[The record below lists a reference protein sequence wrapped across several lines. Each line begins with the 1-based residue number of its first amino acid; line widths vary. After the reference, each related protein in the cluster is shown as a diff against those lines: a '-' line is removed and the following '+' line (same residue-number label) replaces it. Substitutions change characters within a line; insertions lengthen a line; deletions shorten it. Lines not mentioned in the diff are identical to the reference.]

1 MKKEQSINKFVKG
14 IQMDLNPLTIM
25 SDTLTDCLNGTCLT
39 YNGNE
44 RVLQNDMG
52 NARVETAML
61 PTGYIP
67 LGSTSFGG
75 IIYILSHNPLEG
87 KYQLGS
93 FPSPER
99 NLTKDELDN
108 TDSVIDLQFNQDLES
123 SEEISGINNNITS
136 NLHQL
141 ILCKE
146 EINSGDKFKVYSKEL
161 LNYLEKNI
169 ISGFDTNNEQFNS
182 NLYPKYI
189 RIDLISVLSNG
200 SIVKLTEG
208 LTWTKFKFET
218 ETDTGTKTSN
228 GNFYIYPDKI
238 TNDGGKVSLKE
249 YRNMINSQYDVYTNK
264 IPGKLGVML
273 TYEAPNTF
281 DISYD
286 IIPPEKYGIKDFKFS
301 GIHGNGSHTLFE
313 NLNLEEGEKIKIV
326 INKHQYTDIDQG
338 YIYIRLSKNDHS
350 NFDDSREFSLF
361 GSPNTE
367 QTELVL
373 NNFIPQQSSA
383 ISVTIV
389 KDINS
394 LYSSINTLPDDSI
407 VSIGNIYYIIVSDE
421 GGKKPIQ
428 IDKINRTQIQDKIKD
443 GTINSGDYI
452 EIVDDIGDGEIQTGI
467 YQITYEKGDD
477 PNVVKYE
484 LVNVVAGSKVPSY
497 GNTSGNEGNEGNEG
511 DGEEGNPEEDNTI
524 TKGEKWEQEIIVP
537 ETCSNARLIVGYT
550 KIPEGTELHLVNVQI
565 IKYSAKMYYYLNW
578 SNENIGEHK
587 NRVNFQGI
595 NIDEQ
600 FYPIIN
606 KTSAKEQ
613 EKEYISPDA
622 RENLNYYA
630 PKFPEDYNQLNFDI
644 VKYLNKWNDIESI
657 KYNKDLFSD
666 TYRKND
672 GTDYQIVVKGN
683 HLTYDLEKIESE
695 KEEAIRELSITP
707 YMPYGKLTYLT
718 KNISIDVTK
727 IGSDTIDMT
736 MFRYYKDDEKINL
749 NLWLDSYLDT
759 NNRIAGIEFKLYKFR
774 TSDDFLKASESSGNK
789 INYDI
794 YKDNLSFRS
803 FNELPLAY
811 EYKLTQQSYNGNI
824 NHKIYFDNK
833 FEAGYIYQLE
843 IIINLSKDNQCVY
856 FHRILH
862 ASNIFNDKYNSEI
875 ADFKDLYLCTTDNFN
890 DVVDYSIDEQKF
902 TSAIKSES
910 YDDIKAYQEDD
921 EPFKYHSTHTI
932 EHDYSNIDI
941 SDIEFKL
948 KDSIYN
954 VDKNENT
961 ELSPKAE
968 LNNNNYAVDINENKV
983 TIDYLAEYTH
993 SKNVSIYELSKIK
1006 LPELE
1011 QIGDSNSYKS
1021 KCWLGFY
1028 GTRQNG
1034 GGLKLYLD
1042 GSEQGVIVHVADG
1055 SSDNPTRVYYDL
1067 KSNGELHD
1075 KLIDYMNNQGLDI
1088 LPIDIGLDNMKNCDW
1103 GFRIRWFKDPSA
1115 PSNQG
1120 NKYNDGRGDIKYER
1134 FLYIRSS
1141 DPSTKGYFIGTMKTD
1156 EPPTEGDFR
1165 KILSPATNYTEGYT
1179 YNDFNCFKKYQT
1191 VKDSSGENITI
1202 LLYGLNT
1209 ISYPKAR
1216 NPIIKCNLDITLTND
1231 SNILKDLNSSI
1242 KNLSF
1247 DKISKLV
1254 FTLSNYVQI
1263 KNQEKINNMLN
1274 IGGNNVVVDKD
1285 HKEIKDLAKVE
1296 MTETI
1301 NERFNAKLND
1311 DGYLTISSK
1320 DMYSNSSNDEKSYS
1334 FKMQIRYENYGDE
1347 DINKWD
1353 ENRGQILE
1361 LQNFK
1366 FYDYKSGT

>member
-14 IQMDLNPLTIM
+14 IQMDLNPLTIT

-44 RVLQNDMG
+44 YVLQNDMG

-75 IIYILSHNPLEG
+75 IIYILSHNPIEG

-99 NLTKDELDN
+99 NLTKDELDDN
-108 TDSVIDLQFNQDLES
+108 TDSVIPLQFNADLNS
-123 SEEISGINNNITS
+123 SDGLSGINNNITS

-146 EINSGDKFKVYSKEL
+146 EINSGDKFKVYSEEL
-161 LNYLEKNI
+161 LNYLDKNI
-169 ISGFDTNNEQFNS
+169 ISGYDTNNKQFNS

-208 LTWTKFKFET
+208 LTWTKFKVKTET
-218 ETDTGTKTSN
+218 ETGTKIHE

-238 TNDGGKVSLKE
+238 TNEEGKVSLEE
-249 YRNMINSQYDVYTNK
+249 YRNRINSQYDVYTNK

-286 IIPPEKYGIKDFKFS
+286 IIPPEKYGIKDFFLPSTEKR
-301 GIHGNGSHTLFE
+301 NGSHTLFE
-313 NLNLEEGEKIKIV
+313 NLNLEKGEKIKIV
-326 INKHQYTDIDQG
+326 INEYQHTNIDEG
-338 YIYIRLSKNDHS
+338 SIYIRLSKDDHS
-350 NFDDSREFSLF
+350 NFDEKCEFTLF
-361 GSPNTE
+361 YSPNTE

-373 NNFIPQQSSA
+373 NNFTPIQSS
-383 ISVTIV
+383 INSITIV

-394 LYSSINTLPDDSI
+394 LYSSINTLPDKSI
-407 VSIGNIYYIIVSDE
+407 VSVGNVYYVIVSDE

-428 IDKINRTQIQDKIKD
+428 IDKVHREEIQDKIEN
-443 GTINSGDYI
+443 GTINNGDYI
-452 EIVDDIGDGEIQTGI
+452 EVVDYVDDGKIQTGI
-467 YQITYEKGDD
+467 YQITYEKEDNGH
-477 PNVVKYE
+477 VVEYE
-484 LVNVVAGSKVPSY
+484 LVEVIAGSKVPSY
-497 GNTSGNEGNEGNEG
+497 GNASGNEGDEG
-511 DGEEGNPEEDNTI
+511 DEGDDGGIVP
-524 TKGEKWEQEIIVP
+524 GEKPLITVKNWGQEIIVP

-550 KIPEGTELHLVNVQI
+550 DLPLNTELHLVNVQI

-595 NIDEQ
+595 NIDGQ

-606 KTSAKEQ
+606 KTSA
-613 EKEYISPDA
+613 EKQDKKYINPDA
-622 RENLNYYA
+622 GENLDYYA
-630 PKFPEDYNQLNFDI
+630 PKLPENYNQPNFNVID
-644 VKYLNKWNDIESI
+644 YLNKWNTADSI
-657 KYNKDLFSD
+657 KDNEDLFSD

-672 GTDYQIVVKGN
+672 GTDYQIVVKGD
-683 HLTYDLEKIESE
+683 HLIYDLEKIESKE
-695 KEEAIRELSITP
+695 EEAIRELSITP

-759 NNRIAGIEFKLYKFR
+759 NNRIAGIEFKLYKFEN
-774 TSDDFLKASESSGNK
+774 SKQFSKASESSGNK

-794 YKDNLSFRS
+794 YKDNSSFRS
-803 FNELPLAY
+803 FNGLPLVY
-811 EYKLTQQSYNGNI
+811 QYKLTQQSYNGNI
-824 NHKIYFDNK
+824 NHKIYFDDK
-833 FEAGYIYQLE
+833 FKEGYIYQLE
-843 IIINLSKDNQCVY
+843 IIINLSKNNQCVY

-862 ASNIFNDKYNSEI
+862 ASNIFNDKYNSEV

-890 DVVDYSIDEQKF
+890 DVVDYSIAKQNF
-902 TSAIKSES
+902 TSAIKSEV
-910 YDDIKAYQEDD
+910 YEDIKAYQKDAN
-921 EPFKYHSTHTI
+921 PFTYKSTHTI
-932 EHDYSNIDI
+932 QNDNNITIQDI
-941 SDIEFKL
+941 TFKL
-948 KDSIYN
+948 KDSGYDIN
-954 VDKNENT
+954 KEEGITLTPNAKLD
-961 ELSPKAE
+961 S
-968 LNNNNYAVDINENKV
+968 NNHTVDINENKV
-983 TIDYLAEYTH
+983 TINYLAEYTIPTDV
-993 SKNVSIYELSKIK
+993 NVYELSRIE
-1006 LPELE
+1006 LPELN
-1011 QIGDSNSYKS
+1011 QIGDSNTYQA
-1021 KCWLGFY
+1021 KCQLGFH

-1042 GSEQGVIVHVADG
+1042 GKEDITIVHVSDG
-1055 SSDNPTRVYYDL
+1055 SSNNPIRVYYDL
-1067 KSNGELHD
+1067 KSNDKLHD
-1075 KLIDYMNNQGLDI
+1075 RLIDYMNNQGLDI
-1088 LPIDIGLDNMKNCDW
+1088 LPIDIGLHNMANCDW
-1103 GFRIRWFKDPSA
+1103 GFRIRWFKDATS
-1115 PSNQG
+1115 PSNPEG
-1120 NKYNDGRGDIKYER
+1120 NIYENGKGDGKYER

-1141 DPSTKGYFIGTMKTD
+1141 DPSTKGYFIGTMKND
-1156 EPPTEGDFR
+1156 SYPYTEGDFR
-1165 KILSPATNYTEGYT
+1165 KILKPVTNYTEGYI
-1179 YNDFNCFKKYQT
+1179 YNDYNCFKKYQT
-1191 VKDSSGENITI
+1191 VKNSSGEDTTRQ
-1202 LLYGLNT
+1202 LYKLDT
-1209 ISYPKAR
+1209 ISYPK
-1216 NPIIKCNLDITLTND
+1216 NPNIKCDLDITLTNN

-1247 DKISKLV
+1247 DGISNLV

-1263 KNQEKINNMLN
+1263 KNQEKINDMLN
-1274 IGGNNVVVDKD
+1274 IGGNNIVVDENNN
-1285 HKEIKDLAKVE
+1285 EIKDLAKVE
-1296 MTETI
+1296 MTLNI
-1301 NERFNAKLND
+1301 NDRFNAKLND
-1311 DGYLTISSK
+1311 NGYLTISSK
-1320 DMYSNSSNDEKSYS
+1320 DRYSNSSNDERYYS
-1334 FKMQIRYENYGDE
+1334 FKMQIRYENYNND
-1347 DINKWD
+1347 DTNKWD

-1366 FYDYKSGT
+1366 FYDCKLGT